1 MSISIFIS
9 IMGVA
14 LTWLQIKGDFT
25 MKEIIASLVVS
36 CGSEVAE

>member
-1 MSISIFIS
+1 MSISLFIS

-14 LTWLQIKGDFT
+14 LTWLQIKGDVT

>member
-9 IMGVA
+9 IMSVT
-14 LTWLQIKGDFT
+14 LTWLQIKGDVS
-25 MKEIIASLVVS
+25 MKEIIVSLVVS